1 MIFGSIISAVG
12 GIATSYLENK
22 VEQTKA
28 AGQLKIAIEQ
38 RKTRMATGEIDWD
51 QTMAE
56 ASKDSWKDEWIL
68 GLWSIPLILSFTGE
82 KGVDVV
88 MKGFEALEKAPTWY
102 TASLGVIVAAS
113 FGVRS
118 AAKFFKNR
126 SN

>member
-102 TASLGVIVAAS
+102 TASLGIIVAAS

>member
-82 KGVDVV
+82 KGVEVV

>member
-82 KGVDVV
+82 KGVEVV

-102 TASLGVIVAAS
+102 TASLGVKVAAS

>member
-82 KGVDVV
+82 RGVEVV